1 MIREFVQDVSA
12 KSATLAVAVLANDP
26 VTAEG
31 AVSWLSAC
39 QELTAVHWT
48 HRQSADVLAVF
59 ATEVT
64 GDTLTRVERVQR
76 DQQGCPLPVVM
87 VANELPEHHLL
98 RAIDLGLVSFLYR
111 QDSGFDEI
119 RRAVAE
125 AAEGPEPGRRFQQAL
140 IHQIKTVRDSV
151 LLPHG
156 INVAGLSPREIKVLR
171 LLADGWSTRHIA
183 ARLSYSER
191 TVKSIVHNV
200 VTRLNLRNRTHAVV
214 YALRAGVL

>member
-1 MIREFVQDVSA
+1 MSA

-39 QELTAVHWT
+39 QELTAVHWA
-48 HRQSADVLAVF
+48 HRQPADVLAVF

-76 DQQGCPLPVVM
+76 DQPGCPLPVVM
-87 VANELPEHHLL
+87 IANELPEHHLL

-111 QDSGFDEI
+111 QDSGFDEV

-140 IHQIKTVRDSV
+140 INQIKTVRDSV

-191 TVKSIVHNV
+191 TVKSIVHSV